1 MSDHR
6 SRDEI
11 IVSEHLSELRGKVRM
26 LTWISGLSWTILIL
40 FGGLLVT
47 GFFDWMIHFDDPGLR
62 LVIAVALL
70 VAVSVMAWRQL
81 IQPLIQ
87 PLTTTFLALRIERR
101 FPGLHSRVLS
111 AVEFLQHQLDARVG
125 SPELQQAVVR
135 DALRDLEKIEPND
148 IVETRGV
155 KRITIA
161 GAVLCAMIA
170 TVVFLHPVEAATS
183 VKRLMFPFADCPW
196 PRQFELKLV
205 RPDLT
210 PVVQAPDQPLFIARG
225 DTLELYVIGSRG
237 RLPSRVWFEHR
248 LDDDPKV
255 QKEPLRQTTLRDE
268 KGRSYEAAVISW
280 VATRGP
286 LQFRATGGDDETMS
300 FVRVEVVQPPTLENL
315 RVTVVPPAYSGRPAE
330 ALPQGVGHVQGLL
343 GTSVKIE
350 ASADKRLK
358 SARLRVADKPAKNLE
373 IGEDQQHFTASFTI
387 TDPGVTGYWFE
398 LTDEAGFTDP
408 EAPRYELRGIAD
420 TVPDV
425 VIEQPMADVMLAPD
439 AELPI
444 KILAKDDLGLKSVRI
459 SYTLNDDPT
468 DKLIPLVSAAE
479 QAEPLVLSTPDYV
492 WKLAD
497 LSLEPGNRITIRA
510 EATDNY
516 DLGPVPHVGKSA
528 PRTISIVSKDEKQK
542 ELAGRVGD
550 LLEDLQQATTL
561 QERAR
566 QQTTE
571 LQTQLNTAGELR
583 SQDLDQLHRIE
594 LDQRQAASRLNRPA
608 DGVQSQAQQL
618 QEEFRANKLDDP
630 ETELRLN
637 RIIEELSRLGR
648 EQFPEIES
656 ALTRAAKQAE
666 DQTRSGSPSEGD
678 DPKPESGTK
687 SEPGTKTRPD
697 KKPQSANLPAANSPS
712 IPGTPEPKNPPTS
725 KPDPSKTNA
734 AKPDQDKPDQ
744 DRPGADGEKTRPEP
758 GTDPANEKAPKGP
771 AGSQLDSALTEAQT
785 RQSQALEKLQELQGL
800 LSEWRDQR
808 DVSRELNSLI
818 AEQEAIQKDSTE
830 LGGQTLSKSAADLS
844 PQQKADL
851 AKMATRQLKNAERV
865 EQFRKQLQQAA
876 EALQQRDPDAADR
889 FKEAQ
894 EELNNDGTSGKLREA
909 AQGITDNQIG
919 EASQMQKQALDD
931 LRDLDKQLKRE
942 PTDDV
947 ETLVKQIDQ
956 VQQEFETLRKEQEE
970 LKKQTQQIAGQP
982 NSPEKT
988 EQLQQ
993 LQQKQQE
1000 LSEKIDQAERRLEKL
1015 RLRSPTEAAERA
1027 QERLDRIQE
1036 QLQDP
1041 NQIDD
1046 AGEQMQQVLDDL
1058 EQVQRDL
1065 ALEKRVAMERLAV
1078 EELEKIQDQ
1087 LQALLNQQQGVI
1099 TETERLSV
1107 ELAQR
1112 GSLTRAQLKT
1122 LRDLAE
1128 VERGLQADAE
1138 QMEKS
1143 LKVAEVFSL
1152 VLRRLSRSL
1161 KMSADRLTE
1170 KKVDAA
1176 ALALQ
1181 RDAVKKIESL
1191 LAVLK
1196 PEERKPQANGEQSP
1210 PPPGQG
1216 QNPDEQPKP
1225 EQGQPPGESLP
1236 QLAQLKLLKALQEEF
1251 LERTQLL
1258 DSLKDKD
1265 GKFPESA
1272 AAELEDLARE
1282 QSELA
1287 DLTRDVIAKMLQ
1299 SEPDREDPKG
1309 TKPHGE
1315 SPKDKPVVDPDGNG
1329 EKPVEPEA
1337 KPKPRKKK
1345 SDLDPLDLD
1354 NFEPGKRPEKN
1365 STGKQP
1371 GVKED

>member
-1 MSDHR
+1 MSDQR
-6 SRDEI
+6 SRDEV

-62 LVIAVALL
+62 LVISVALL
-70 VAVSVMAWRQL
+70 IAVSVMAWRQL
-81 IQPLIQ
+81 IRPLIQ
-87 PLTTTFLALRIERR
+87 PLSTTFLALRIEKR

-111 AVEFLQHQLDARVG
+111 AVEFLQHRLDARVG

-135 DALRDLEKIEPND
+135 DALRDLEKIEASD

-161 GAVLCAMIA
+161 GAILCAMIA
-170 TVVFLHPVEAATS
+170 TVVLLHPVEAATS

-196 PRQFELKLV
+196 PRKFELKLV

-210 PVVQAPDQPLFIARG
+210 PVIQAPDQPIFIARG

-248 LDDDPKV
+248 LEGEQKV

-300 FVRVEVVQPPTLENL
+300 FVRVEVVQPATLESL

-330 ALPQGVGHVQGLL
+330 VLPQGVGHVQGLL
-343 GTSVKIE
+343 GTTVKIE
-350 ASADKRLK
+350 ASADKPIK
-358 SARLRVADKPAKNLE
+358 SARLRVADKPPKNLE
-373 IGEDQQHFTASFTI
+373 IGEDQQQFTASFTI

-398 LTDEAGFTDP
+398 LTDEAGFSDP
-408 EAPRYELRGIAD
+408 EAPRFELRGMAD

-425 VIEQPMADVMLAPD
+425 VIEQPMADVLLAPD

-468 DKLIPLVSAAE
+468 PKLIPLVSADE
-479 QAEPLVLSTPDYV
+479 KAEPLVLSTPEHV
-492 WKLAD
+492 WRLAE
-497 LSLEPGNRITIRA
+497 LSLEPGNRITFRA

-516 DLGPVPHVGKSA
+516 DLGPEPHVGKSA

-571 LQTQLNTAGELR
+571 LQTQLNTTGELR
-583 SQDLDQLHRIE
+583 TQDLDQLHRIE

-630 ETELRLN
+630 ETEQRLT
-637 RIIEELSRLGR
+637 RIIDELSRLGR

-666 DQTRSGSPSEGD
+666 DQSRSTPSAESD
-678 DPKPESGTK
+678 NSKPI
-687 SEPGTKTRPD
+687 PGTKPEPG
-697 KKPQSANLPAANSPS
+697 KKPDSSPVGS
-712 IPGTPEPKNPPTS
+712 DPVPQEPKTSKNADKTTESNPSKTGTDKPDSSKPDAT
-725 KPDPSKTNA
+725 KPDPSKPSA
-734 AKPDQDKPDQ
+734 EQEKPKPEVGSN
-744 DRPGADGEKTRPEP
+744 PPGEKEP
-758 GTDPANEKAPKGP
+758 PKGASRSP
-771 AGSQLDSALTEAQT
+771 LDSALSEAQT
-785 RQSQALEKLQELQGL
+785 RQSHALEKLQELQGL

-830 LGGQTLSKSAADLS
+830 LGAQTLSKSAAELS
-844 PQQKADL
+844 PQQRADL

-876 EALQQRDPDAADR
+876 EALQQRDPDSADR

-894 EELNNDGTSGKLREA
+894 DELNNDGTSGKLREA
-909 AQGITDNQIG
+909 AQEITDNQIG
-919 EASQMQKQALDD
+919 AAAQMQKQALDD

-942 PTDDV
+942 PTDDT

-956 VQQEFETLRKEQEE
+956 VQQEFEGLRKEQEE
-970 LKKQTQQIAGQP
+970 LKKKADQISGQP

-993 LQQKQQE
+993 LQQKQKE
-1000 LSEKIDQAERRLEKL
+1000 LSEKIDQAERRLERL

-1122 LRDLAE
+1122 LRDLSE

-1161 KMSADRLTE
+1161 KMSADRLSE

-1176 ALALQ
+1176 ALSLQ

-1196 PEERKPQANGEQSP
+1196 PDEQKPQANGQQAP

-1216 QNPDEQPKP
+1216 QNPDEQQKP

-1236 QLAQLKLLKALQEEF
+1236 QLAQLKLLKSLQEEF

-1265 GKFPESA
+1265 GKLPESA
-1272 AAELEDLARE
+1272 TVELEELARE

-1299 SEPDREDPKG
+1299 SEPDRDDSKA
-1309 TKPHGE
+1309 K
-1315 SPKDKPVVDPDGNG
+1315 SPKENSDKNKPQADPDK
-1329 EKPVEPEA
+1329 EKPVEPETNP
-1337 KPKPRKKK
+1337 KPKKKK

-1354 NFEPGKRPEKN
+1354 NFEPDKRPEKN
-1365 STGKQP
+1365 STGKKP
-1371 GVKED
+1371 EVKEE